1 MIRTCLWIPVEVM
14 ARGPPGPVAGQR
26 FPHELEEWRHYESVT
41 PLFATSTGFSGC
53 LWRPWRSRQKV
64 LPVVLE
70 LENSLILTSAA
81 GRHTCRNSGRHTD
94 YHLDKNY

>member
-1 MIRTCLWIPVEVM
+1 M

-70 LENSLILTSAA
+70 LEFLTSAA